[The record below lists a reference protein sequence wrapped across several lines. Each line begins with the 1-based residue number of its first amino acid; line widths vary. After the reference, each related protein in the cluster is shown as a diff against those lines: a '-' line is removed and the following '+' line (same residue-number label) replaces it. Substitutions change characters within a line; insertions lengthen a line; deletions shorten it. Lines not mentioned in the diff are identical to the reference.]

1 MLKDTEVLYG
11 KGKSALF
18 WSASLANMSPLTKS
32 ALKRQQNW

>member
-18 WSASLANMSPLTKS
+18 WSASLANMSPL
-32 ALKRQQNW
+32 KRQQNW